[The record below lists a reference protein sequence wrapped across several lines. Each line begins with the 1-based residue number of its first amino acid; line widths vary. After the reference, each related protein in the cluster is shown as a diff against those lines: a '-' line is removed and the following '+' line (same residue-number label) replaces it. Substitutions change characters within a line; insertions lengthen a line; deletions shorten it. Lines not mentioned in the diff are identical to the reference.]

1 MDGWMHVKTCEK
13 AKEQCEVL
21 WRMMSVQGHG
31 YLHENVTIGYEN
43 DLEGASVKGFIKSF
57 D

>member
-1 MDGWMHVKTCEK
+1 MYVQTFEK
-13 AKEQCEVL
+13 EKEEHEVL
-21 WRMMSVQGHG
+21 WRMMPVQGHG
-31 YLHENVTIGYEN
+31 CLRENVTTGYEN